1 MQGPLTLKTNMN
13 WEDLK
18 IFLEVAKNETLTGA
32 ANRLSIDSSTVSRRI
47 HKLESVLGT
56 QLFFRENQGHKLTEH
71 GEKLLQTALD
81 MEQKTQ
87 SAIELLQGKNL
98 QQFGN
103 IRLGTTDAFGNYF
116 IASQLADFLTQHPQI
131 NIDLLPLQRSV
142 KLAHHEADI
151 AITLDRP
158 TNDSLIVA
166 KLCDYRLKLYA
177 SKQYLANHSPITS
190 TDDLSNHAMIG
201 YVDDLIFSR
210 QLCYLEQFLPQ
221 ITPRF
226 KSTSVIAQAVAVENH
241 LGIAILPCFLAD
253 KKQDLVQVLPD
264 SLNIVRQFWIAAPQE
279 RMDLLRV
286 KTLWHYLQLIT
297 DNASPTLA

>member
-1 MQGPLTLKTNMN
+1 MAENMN

-18 IFLEVAKNETLTGA
+18 IFLEVAKNETLAGA
-32 ANRLSIDSSTVSRRI
+32 AKRLSVDSSTVSRRL
-47 HKLESVLGT
+47 HKLESALGT
-56 QLFFRENQGHKLTEH
+56 QLFLRENHGHRLTQH

-81 MEQKTQ
+81 VEQKTQ

-98 QQFGN
+98 QQFGD

-116 IASQLADFLTQHPQI
+116 IASQLTDFLEQHPQI

-142 KLAHHEADI
+142 KLAHHEADV
-151 AITLDRP
+151 AITIDRP
-158 TNDSLIVA
+158 TNESLVVA

-177 SKQYLANHSPITS
+177 SKSYLAKHTQINKTS
-190 TDDLSNHAMIG
+190 DLLSHAMVG

-226 KSTSVIAQAVAVENH
+226 KSTSVIAQATAVEH
-241 LGIAILPCFLAD
+241 GLGIAILPCFLAHR
-253 KKQDLVQVLPD
+253 KNDLVEVLPNGLD
-264 SLNIVRQFWIAAPQE
+264 IVRQFWITAPKE
-279 RMDLLRV
+279 RMELLRV
-286 KTLWHYLQLIT
+286 KTLWHYLQSIT
-297 DNASPTLA
+297 DNANLELMA

>member
-1 MQGPLTLKTNMN
+1 MIKNMN

-18 IFLEVAKNETLTGA
+18 IFLEVAKNETLAGA
-32 ANRLSIDSSTVSRRI
+32 ANRLSVDSSTVSRRL
-47 HKLESVLGT
+47 HKLESALGT
-56 QLFFRENQGHKLTEH
+56 QLFLRENQGHRLTQH
-71 GEKLLQTALD
+71 GEKLLQTALEI
-81 MEQKTQ
+81 EQKTQ

-116 IASQLADFLTQHPQI
+116 IASQLTQFLERHPQI
-131 NIDLLPLQRSV
+131 NIDLLPLQRNV

-158 TNDSLIVA
+158 TNESLVVS
-166 KLCDYRLKLYA
+166 KLCDYRLKLYT
-177 SKQYLANHSPITS
+177 SRSYLAKHSEIHDTQ
-190 TDDLSNHAMIG
+190 DLSSHAMIG

-226 KSTSVIAQAVAVENH
+226 KSTSVIAQATAVEH
-241 LGIAILPCFLAD
+241 GLGIAILPCFLAHR
-253 KKQDLVQVLPD
+253 KSDLVEVLPEALD
-264 SLNIVRQFWIAAPQE
+264 VVRQFWIAAPRE
-279 RMDLLRV
+279 RMELLRV
-286 KTLWHYLQLIT
+286 KTLWHYLQSIT
-297 DNASPTLA
+297 DDAHFGLME

>member
-1 MQGPLTLKTNMN
+1 MN

-18 IFLEVAKNETLTGA
+18 IFLEVAKNETLSGA
-32 ANRLSIDSSTVSRRI
+32 ANRLGIDSSTVSRRL
-47 HKLESVLGT
+47 HKLESALGT
-56 QLFFRENQGHKLTEH
+56 QLFLRENQGHRLTMH
-71 GEKLLQTALD
+71 GAELLQTALD

-116 IASQLADFLTQHPQI
+116 IASQLTHFLDKHPQI
-131 NIDLLPLQRSV
+131 NIDLLPLQRRV

-158 TNDSLIVA
+158 TNESVVVA

-177 SKQYLANHSPITS
+177 AKTYLDKHSEISKV
-190 TDDLSNHAMIG
+190 DDLSSHTMIG

-221 ITPRF
+221 IIPRF
-226 KSTSVIAQAVAVENH
+226 KSTSVIAQATAVEH
-241 LGIAILPCFLAD
+241 GLGIAILPCFLANT
-253 KKQDLVQVLPD
+253 KSDLVEVLPEEID
-264 SLNIVRQFWIAAPQE
+264 VVRHFWITAPRE
-279 RMDLLRV
+279 RMELLRV
-286 KTLWHYLQLIT
+286 KTLWHYLQSIT
-297 DNASPTLA
+297 DDASSQLMA

>member
-1 MQGPLTLKTNMN
+1 MN

-32 ANRLSIDSSTVSRRI
+32 ANRLNIDSSTVSRRI
-47 HKLESVLGT
+47 HKLESALGT

-71 GEKLLQTALD
+71 GDKLLQTALE

-116 IASQLADFLTQHPQI
+116 IASRLTPFLTQHPQI

-158 TNDSLIVA
+158 TSESLVVA

-177 SKQYLANHSPITS
+177 SKKYLADNPTIIN
-190 TDDLSNHAMIG
+190 TDDLTSHAMIG

-210 QLCYLEQFLPQ
+210 QLCYLEQFLPK

-253 KKQDLVQVLPD
+253 EKEELVEVLPEALD
-264 SLNIVRQFWIAAPQE
+264 IVRQFWIAAPQE

-286 KTLWHYLQLIT
+286 KTLWHYLQSIT
-297 DNASPTLA
+297 DRASSKLA